1 VPSDQ
6 RSASSAGKLKDAWS
20 DWLLSR
26 RQGGQE
32 PQPDQRAELLRYRD
46 GVLAGAEL
54 QPGDVLLDVGC
65 GDGLIGFGA
74 CEALGQTGRVVFSDV
89 SAELLQRC
97 EQRAAEMGLS
107 HRCSFVEARAENL
120 AGLADRSIDVVTTR
134 SVLIYVDRK
143 REAFAEFFRVLRPGG
158 RLSLFEPINRRTYPE
173 PSSVFWGWDVS
184 TVTELR
190 DKVAAEFGRGPAQER
205 RAMMDFDENDLVRLA
220 EEVGF
225 ADVELLLHVAI
236 SRPPQRDWDRLLQS
250 SPNPLAPTLAE
261 AVAASLNDREA
272 GTFLTAL
279 RASVQARAGRRRSA
293 VAYVHARKR

>member
-1 VPSDQ
+1 
-6 RSASSAGKLKDAWS
+6 
-20 DWLLSR
+20 
-26 RQGGQE
+26 
-32 PQPDQRAELLRYRD
+32 LLRYRE
-46 GVLAGAEL
+46 GVLAGADL

-74 CEALGQTGRVVFSDV
+74 CEALGQSVRVVFSDV

-97 EQRAAEMGLS
+97 EERAAEMGLS
-107 HRCSFVEARAENL
+107 DRCSFVEARAENL
-120 AGLADRSIDVVTTR
+120 VGLANRSVDVVTTR

-158 RLSLFEPINRRTYPE
+158 RLSLFEPINRRTFPE
-173 PSSVFWGWDVS
+173 PSNVFWGWDVS
-184 TVTELR
+184 TVAELR

-205 RAMMDFDENDLVRLA
+205 RAMMDFDENDLVLLA

-225 ADVELLLHVAI
+225 DAVELLLHVAV

-272 GTFLTAL
+272 GIFLSAL
-279 RASVQARAGRRRSA
+279 RASVEAGVGRRRSA
-293 VAYVHARKR
+293 IAYLRARKL